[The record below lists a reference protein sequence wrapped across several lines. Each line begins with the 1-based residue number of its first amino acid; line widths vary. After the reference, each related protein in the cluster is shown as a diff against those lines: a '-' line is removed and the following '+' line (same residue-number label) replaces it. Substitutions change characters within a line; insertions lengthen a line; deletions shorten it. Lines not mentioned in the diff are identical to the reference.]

1 MGRII
6 VIDGTSNAGKTT
18 LCEHL
23 EKNVKNIVIIPGASM
38 FAKIN
43 SEKYPHTP
51 PIPKNKEEEIK
62 NQSFFYNLELD
73 RLIQANKLAQAGKDV
88 IMDRGI
94 LEILSVAYSF
104 EKINNWDGIFKNA
117 VKLYGKFLEIVNK
130 KQISLPDKNIW
141 LQADYE
147 EILRRNELRKFER
160 GRALSEIEWINNE
173 LINMQIKFFSK
184 ICNKDTIQF
193 IDTNFL
199 DKEEV
204 CNQAIKLLN
213 LRKKER
219 EEER

>member
-18 LCEHL
+18 LCENL

-38 FAKIN
+38 FAKMN
-43 SEKYPHTP
+43 SEKYPQTP

-117 VKLYGKFLEIVNK
+117 VKLYGDFLETVNK

-141 LQADYE
+141 LQANYE
-147 EILRRNELRKFER
+147 EILRRNESRKCER
-160 GRALSEIEWINNE
+160 GRALSETEWISKE
-173 LINMQIKFFSK
+173 LIDLQIDFFSR
-184 ICNKDTIQF
+184 ICNKYDIQF
-193 IDTNFL
+193 IDTNFSG
-199 DKEEV
+199 KKEV
-204 CNQAIKLLN
+204 CDDAIELLN